1 MYSHVCQRLRLDMML
16 SSLQLLLG
24 ALMPNRLSAVLIGC
38 ITAVAFAQ
46 LASAADLPRKAP
58 AYAPPPPA
66 PVYSWTGWY
75 VGLNAGGGWG
85 NNDPID
91 NSVTSAFC
99 NTAAGFVGCVA
110 PLNSF
115 SNAVA
120 AAVPGQFNTRPQGF
134 IGGGQIGYNFQSGP
148 VVWGVETDFQ
158 GANIKGSDSQAVT
171 AVPVGFP
178 AFPITVAGTGSQKL
192 DWFGTLRGRLGWLPA
207 NPLLVYVTGGLAYGH
222 VSLNTSFAQAP
233 TYPTFDPIPPVFAST
248 SETRAGWTIGAGL
261 EWMFAPNW
269 TVKGEYLYY
278 DLGHVSVA
286 PPPLTVTVGGTVFT
300 AIGISSEAH
309 FNGSIARLG
318 VNYHF

>member
-1 MYSHVCQRLRLDMML
+1 
-16 SSLQLLLG
+16 
-24 ALMPNRLSAVLIGC
+24 MPNRLSAVLIGC
-38 ITAVAFAQ
+38 ITAAAFAQ
-46 LASAADLPRKAP
+46 LAAAADLPRKAP

-99 NTAAGFVGCVA
+99 DTGFVGCVA
-110 PLNSF
+110 PRNSF
-115 SNAVA
+115 SNAAA
-120 AAVPGQFNTRPQGF
+120 AAVPGQFNTRQQGF

-171 AVPVGFP
+171 VVPVGFP

-207 NPLLVYVTGGLAYGH
+207 NPLLVYATGGLAYGH
-222 VSLNTSFAQAP
+222 VSLNTSFAQGP
-233 TYPTFDPIPPVFAST
+233 VYPSFDPILPVFAST

>member
-1 MYSHVCQRLRLDMML
+1 MKKLATYVV
-16 SSLQLLLG
+16 G
-24 ALMPNRLSAVLIGC
+24 IIALIG
-38 ITAVAFAQ
+38 TPV
-46 LASAADLPRKAP
+46 LAADLNKPV
-58 AYAPPPPA
+58 PPPRPA

-75 VGLNAGGGWG
+75 AGLNAGWS
-85 NNDPID
+85 NNHPID
-91 NSVTSAFC
+91 NSVTSDFC
-99 NTAAGFVGCVA
+99 NTAAGFIGCVA

-120 AAVPGQFNTRPQGF
+120 AAVPGQFNTRPEGF
-134 IGGGQIGYNFQSGP
+134 IGGDQIGYNVQSGP

-171 AVPVGFP
+171 AVPVGFT
-178 AFPITVAGTGSQKL
+178 AFPITVTGTGSQKL
-192 DWFGTLRGRLGWLPA
+192 DWFGTLRGRLGYLPA

-222 VSLNTSFAQAP
+222 VSLSTSFSQTP
-233 TYPTFDPIPPVFAST
+233 TYPTFDPIMPVSAST
-248 SETRAGWTIGAGL
+248 SEILAGWTIGTGL

-278 DLGHVSVA
+278 DLGHATVA

-309 FNGSIARLG
+309 FSGNIARLG
-318 VNYHF
+318 VNYHFN